1 MPLPSQTFSTIQQL
15 LTYINTFIIPNG
27 ANEISGE
34 IHNNVENALSNFIVS
49 YTLNNKKA
57 TLVSAGGV
65 VVLPT
70 PITVITSVVPTS
82 IQWVD
87 NVQNEYYILNT
98 TNSTIPLAAGFTYYN
113 TSLIAKNAIPANT
126 SIHIAKATNGQ
137 WIQVGQVG
145 TGSGT
150 STVPSLYG
158 DRYNK
163 SSWVDLSDFQ
173 NNGTS
178 VAVVNNQLAFTGGAS
193 DYSQW
198 MAIPDGTCLEKWEVI
213 ARLTVSSNGS
223 GLAIGSRSYYVTGTP
238 RWLIASFNTSTGIL
252 SIGVHGTPG
261 PVIVVS
267 SSSSLVFSA
276 TDVLEI
282 TIRQFGL
289 NAKASIRNVTTS
301 SAAITVQY
309 TYTTDP
315 VTVTYTM
322 PNTSYMAIMPLG
334 GNFSVSSLQWNVLES
349 RNAEVLLL
357 GDSLLKGYYCTGF
370 GSRFADL
377 LDSFYTPTIVAAG
390 GGDTTAFA
398 LVRVPEIINLAPK
411 RVLIL
416 IGARDVEIATPS
428 GTTIA
433 NYDSIVS
440 QLAAAGIDVY
450 HLVGVFIAALNQTPL
465 VNHITSTYDPSKVIN
480 CYVATQQAG
489 IQIFDNSHLNDQGEL
504 VLLDTTLNANKLGGG
519 TFTEQNV
526 IRNQTTYVQSGSFA
540 IDGKGTLNGTDTQFQ
555 VLNQI
560 VYPNTSTPLINL
572 STTWSTTGAPTALL
586 LNVTDQASAATSL
599 MVDLRLN
606 AASVISVSKSG
617 QLTTTCTVN
626 QVQQII
632 KLPSSQTV
640 TNPIFQIQGSTG
652 TPWFNINTNQQWNI
666 FIGIGVGVN
675 NVTPTS
681 LFSSGSANTI
691 VGFGA
696 FAANTTGNVCTAVG
710 ASALAHNTTGQS
722 ATAIGQNAATTNTT
736 GTNIT
741 AIGAASLAFNTT
753 GNNLTAVGQNSLRN
767 NTTGIESTAIGYECL
782 WSNSLGNGNVAIGA
796 YAFAGVS
803 QSTIFD
809 TSQCIGIGYQ
819 VGLHPVAVGVNNIL
833 IGYQNNLNANLGTDN
848 IMIGALQTTGS
859 AISNTTL
866 IGDNMSSSVS
876 NVVGLGKSTQNVII
890 GTTAITADGGGRLQ
904 LPAGTATAG
913 TAPLKLF
920 TGVLNTT
927 PEIGALEFVDDGTT
941 GHLYVTV
948 HVASVVTRVQIA

>member
-1 MPLPSQTFSTIQQL
+1 MPLPTQTFSTIQQL
-15 LTYINTFIIPNG
+15 LTYINTFIVPNG
-27 ANEISGE
+27 SNEISGE
-34 IHNNVENALSNFIVS
+34 IHNNVENALSKFIVS
-49 YTLNNKKA
+49 YTLNNKQA
-57 TLVSAGGV
+57 TLVSSGGV

-82 IQWVD
+82 IQWID

-113 TSLIAKNAIPANT
+113 SFLIAKNSIPANT
-126 SIHIAKATNGQ
+126 AIHIAKATNGQ
-137 WIQVGQVG
+137 WVQVGEVG
-145 TGSGT
+145 QGAMSVTT
-150 STVPSLYG
+150 PSIYG
-158 DRYNK
+158 NRYNK
-163 SSWVDLSDFQ
+163 SSWTDLSDFQ
-173 NNGTS
+173 NNGAT
-178 VAVVNNQLAFTGGAS
+178 VAVVNSQLAFTGGAP

-213 ARLTVSSNGS
+213 ARLSVSSNGS
-223 GLAIGSRSYYVTGTP
+223 GFAIGSRSYYVTGTP
-238 RWLIASFNTSTGIL
+238 RWLIASFNTGTGIL

-261 PVIVVS
+261 PVLVVS
-267 SSSSLVFSA
+267 STVPLTFST
-276 TDVLEI
+276 TDILEV
-282 TIRQFGL
+282 TISQFGL

-301 SAAITVQY
+301 SAAVILQY

-322 PNTSYMAIMPLG
+322 PNTSYMAIIPLG
-334 GNFSVSSLQWNVLES
+334 GNFSVSFLQWNVLES

-370 GSRFADL
+370 GSRYADL
-377 LDSFYTPTIVAAG
+377 LNSFYTPTIVAAG

-398 LVRVPEIINLAPK
+398 LVRIPEIINLAPV
-411 RVLIL
+411 RVEIL
-416 IGARDVEIATPS
+416 IGARDVEIGTPS
-428 GTTIA
+428 ATTIA

-440 QLAAAGIDVY
+440 QLVAAGIEVF
-450 HLVGVFIAALNQTPL
+450 HLVGVFIAAINQTPL
-465 VNHITSTYDPSKVIN
+465 VNHIISTYDPSKIIN

-489 IQIFDNSHLNDQGEL
+489 IQIFDNSHLNDLGEL
-504 VLLDTTLNANKLGGG
+504 VLLETTLNANKLGGG

-560 VYPNTSTPLINL
+560 VYPNTSTPLLNY

-586 LNVTDQASAATSL
+586 LNVTDQTSASTSL
-599 MVDLRLN
+599 LMDLRVN
-606 AASVISVSKSG
+606 AASVMSVSKSG
-617 QLTTTCTVN
+617 QLITTTTAN

-640 TNPIFQIQGSTG
+640 TNAIFQIQGSTG

-666 FIGIGVGVN
+666 FIGIGVGIN

-691 VGFGA
+691 IGFGA

-710 ASALAHNTTGQS
+710 ASALKSNTTGQS
-722 ATAIGQNAATTNTT
+722 CTAIGQNAAQANTT
-736 GTNIT
+736 GVNIT
-741 AIGAASLAFNTT
+741 ALGAAAIAFNTT
-753 GNNLTAVGQNSLRN
+753 GIDLTAIGQNSLRN
-767 NTTGIESTAIGYECL
+767 NTTGNHSVALGVNCL
-782 WSNSLGNGNVAIGA
+782 YSNSLGSFNVAIGDSVL
-796 YAFAGVS
+796 AGVS

-809 TSQCIGIGYQ
+809 TSQVIAIGYQ
-819 VGLHPVAVGVNNIL
+819 AGVLPIAVGINNIL
-833 IGYQNNLNANLGTDN
+833 LGYQNNVNANLGTDC
-848 IMIGALQTTGS
+848 IMIGALQTTGA
-859 AISNTTL
+859 AISNATL
-866 IGDNMSSSVS
+866 IGDSMSCAVS

-890 GTTAITADGGGRLQ
+890 GTTAITVDGGGRLQ

-913 TAPLKLF
+913 TAPLKYF
-920 TGVLNTT
+920 PGVLNTS
-927 PEIGALEFVDDGTT
+927 PEIGAMEFVDDGTT

-948 HVASVVTRVQIA
+948 HVASVATRVQIA